1 MVDVFKGNMSNK
13 NTGNAVEKYK
23 IEKWLNGESRTDKI
37 CKISS
42 LKELNCGLE
51 MIEKGVWRLEDR
63 AIKNIQSEEV
73 RQSGWNL
80 RELEI
85 VLQV

>member
-1 MVDVFKGNMSNK
+1 MVDVFKGNIKKK
-13 NTGNAVEKYK
+13 NIRNAVEKYK
-23 IEKWLNGESRTDKI
+23 IEKWLNGESITDKI

-63 AIKNIQSEEV
+63 AIKSIQSEDV

-80 RELEI
+80 RELET